1 MSKHEYRHYT
11 TKETGNRKFEV
22 LLTVEMV
29 RTMVCALVL
38 GVCMRAAFPSDVRM
52 RAAFFSDVRMRAVIL
67 WLVYACRASSD
78 VRMCAAFV
86 WRAYVCRSRRLT
98 CRWTWAN

>member
-52 RAAFFSDVRMRAVIL
+52 RAVIL